1 MLTKHLSRSTLCSD
15 LRSLSVKKALKNSFS
30 CYILISLSIIIGLLH
45 PNKLK
50 AQCQNTPT
58 LSFHSPVLISGT
70 SNQTGAVYRFA
81 NVLTGVDCHVTIT
94 ARVGGATLSN
104 IDDSTTGYYE
114 AFQPR
119 ISAAFNGTSYIDWF
133 FAFKKS
139 GTFTD
144 TSIACMSV
152 TGIDVDGDNSRL
164 REFIEAETPGSISVD
179 PNTDLQVSFD
189 GVRSRA
195 VSNLTNV
202 ANIDTNNRRSMFQM
216 NFANLSSLVYRNGAI
231 TTGSSQVRQTSIY
244 FKKFFQSF
252 ALLSAQPVSLV
263 AKREENFTQIKWSV
277 PADENVKE
285 YALQKSDDL
294 RKWKD
299 IKLVRADQMSRT
311 YSFNDYDKKTGA
323 VYYRLKQLHHSGV
336 ETYSK
341 VIEINLGISQNST
354 VIHNSIF
361 TSGVRLR
368 ITAQQN
374 DEYTFYIFNS
384 TGTRVKQQNLSIA
397 PGLNMSDIDLT
408 SALTKGIYLLEIR
421 NRIGQQIYQ
430 GRLMKI

>member
-1 MLTKHLSRSTLCSD
+1 
-15 LRSLSVKKALKNSFS
+15 
-30 CYILISLSIIIGLLH
+30 
-45 PNKLK
+45 
-50 AQCQNTPT
+50 
-58 LSFHSPVLISGT
+58 
-70 SNQTGAVYRFA
+70 
-81 NVLTGVDCHVTIT
+81 
-94 ARVGGATLSN
+94 
-104 IDDSTTGYYE
+104 
-114 AFQPR
+114 
-119 ISAAFNGTSYIDWF
+119 
-133 FAFKKS
+133 
-139 GTFTD
+139 
-144 TSIACMSV
+144 MSV

-231 TTGSSQVRQTSIY
+231 TTGSSQIRQTSIY

-252 ALLSAQPVSLV
+252 ALLAAQPVSLV

-311 YSFNDYDKKTGA
+311 YSFNDYDKKTGS